1 MYNMQRNYTLQNVK
15 KKNIV
20 NFCIHKYSY
29 TMSFFPHITTTT
41 NPRRHLNRKFN
52 EWIWIYFQQSAF
64 LVCLCSN
71 GWRQLL

>member
-41 NPRRHLNRKFN
+41 NQRRHLNRKSPVAMMMERRN
-52 EWIWIYFQQSAF
+52 DCRRLRDIAGDEK
-64 LVCLCSN
+64 L
-71 GWRQLL
+71 